1 LRARWEGRSVETQVG
16 RAPSTTAMRMLLVCF
31 GLVAPVLAQS
41 GLLEKQ
47 MAAGERMARDFRKH
61 TKPLEGAAEEYV
73 RRVGRTLLRPEEHWQ
88 FELIKDD
95 FGGATREPVTFPGYI
110 FVPARLLIMTGSEAE
125 LAGML
130 AHAIAH
136 LETGAD
142 EAAADRRAVEIA
154 AAAGY
159 NPRALADYLKRV
171 PRLEARAAAA
181 DHAARAQAPRDW
193 KDSTGAFADAQEFV
207 RRRAVAVPKR

>member
-1 LRARWEGRSVETQVG
+1 MNRRA
-16 RAPSTTAMRMLLVCF
+16 ASTLAMRMLVLCF
-31 GLVAPVLAQS
+31 GLAAPVLAQS

-47 MAAGERMARDFRKH
+47 MAAGERMAREFRKH
-61 TKPLEGAAEEYV
+61 TKPLEGEAEEYV
-73 RRVGRTLLRPEEHWQ
+73 RRVGRTLLGPEQHWQ

-95 FGGATREPVTFPGYI
+95 VGGATREPVTFPGYI

-136 LETGAD
+136 VETASD

-159 NPRALADYLKRV
+159 DPRALAEYFRRI
-171 PRLEARAAAA
+171 PRLDARAAAIE
-181 DHAARAQAPRDW
+181 AAAKAQAPREW
-193 KDSTGAFADAQEFV
+193 KESSGAFADAQEFV